1 MNLSLQ
7 APKHKRSVALR
18 EPKLN
23 CELLQNGYAIMSIAH
38 IAFRFDPHAVVA
50 GVLTRYHWNSA
61 WTQLFLF
68 LFLFQFFFY
77 VCVYFYRGFLHNW
90 PRLVLGNQFGVFPCL
105 WHTLESPELEPSP
118 KLVRIDIRVCLFNT

>member
-7 APKHKRSVALR
+7 TPEHKRSVALR

-50 GVLTRYHWNSA
+50 GVLARYHWNSA

-68 LFLFQFFFY
+68 LFQFFSMSASISI
-77 VCVYFYRGFLHNW
+77 V
-90 PRLVLGNQFGVFPCL
+90 VFCTIG
-105 WHTLESPELEPSP
+105 HA
-118 KLVRIDIRVCLFNT
+118 